1 MEAQTERLRT
11 IAEVAAFCRAR
22 SLPAEL
28 VGRWIWL
35 FFEEKPSAEVR
46 AKLKAAG
53 FRWSRRRGGWAHN
66 CGRPTG
72 RGSGDPRIKYG
83 SVKLAAAHEEA
94 LAQAVA

>member
-1 MEAQTERLRT
+1 MEAQTERLGT

-35 FFEEKPSAEVR
+35 FFDAKPALEVR
-46 AKLKAAG
+46 GELKAAG
-53 FRWSRRRGGWAHN
+53 FRWASRRGGWAHN
-66 CGRPTG
+66 CGHPTG
-72 RGSGDPRIKYG
+72 HGRGDPRLKYG
-83 SVKLAAAHEEA
+83 SVNLAAAHEEA